1 MNEDLKKYYRN
12 IRRCLPCDN
21 KLKRQ
26 IMDSIKTQVNSYLE
40 ENLSV
45 DFTSVQQHFGTPQQI
60 AAAYIDE
67 MTSSEILKK
76 IKVKKAFITITCAA
90 VAVMV
95 FIWLAAVSTALTNAF
110 IQSDGYYDVGTVI
123 EE

>member
-12 IRRCLPCDN
+12 IRRCLPCGN

-26 IMDSIKTQVNSYLE
+26 IMDSIKTQVNSYLDE
-40 ENLSV
+40 SPSV

-76 IKVKKAFITITCAA
+76 IKVKKAVITITCAA
-90 VAVMV
+90 VAVIV
-95 FIWLAAVSTALTNAF
+95 FIWLSAVSTALTNAF
-110 IQSDGYYDVGTVI
+110 IQSDGYYDVSTVI

>member
-90 VAVMV
+90 VAVIV